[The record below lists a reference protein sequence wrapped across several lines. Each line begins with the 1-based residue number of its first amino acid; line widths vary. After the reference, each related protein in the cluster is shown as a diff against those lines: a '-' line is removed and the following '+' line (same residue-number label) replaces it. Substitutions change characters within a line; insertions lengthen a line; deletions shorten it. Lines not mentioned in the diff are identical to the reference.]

1 MNKEQLILHFIKIN
15 PFISQQE
22 LSAKVGLSRSAV
34 ANYIG
39 NLTKRG
45 EIKGRAYIL
54 QEESSIV
61 CIGGANTD
69 RKARSNQKV
78 RLYSSNPVHT
88 TEVCGG
94 VARNFA
100 ENLSRLGYNTS
111 LMTSVGDDK
120 EGNWILEETKNQ
132 GVDVSQVWVLQTERT
147 GTYTTLLDMNGE
159 TIVAMAD
166 MDIYEKIT
174 IPMIEEKWSYIV
186 ASQAV
191 FLDTNM
197 SVDCI
202 RYIIERCKDENIS
215 LYIAPISAAKTKKLP
230 LNLDGVNLL
239 LLDQDEVEILAETT
253 INSIEDCQTACEKI
267 RQRGVEKVIVTL
279 SDQSIYYS
287 SPDESGHLS
296 SFQTDI
302 VDVTGA
308 SDAFSA
314 CAIYGIMNE
323 ETLEDACLLGLA
335 GSALTLQTEE
345 SVSGLLKPEKIH
357 DIVKEFST
365 DN

>member
-1 MNKEQLILHFIKIN
+1 MSKEHQILHHIRIN

-22 LSAKVGLSRSAV
+22 LSNKVGLSRSAV
-34 ANYIG
+34 ANYIAT
-39 NLTKRG
+39 LTKRG

-78 RLYSSNPVHT
+78 HLYSSNPVET

-120 EGNWILEETKNQ
+120 EGNWILRETKSQ

-147 GTYTTLLDMNGE
+147 GTYTTLLDVNGE
-159 TIVAMAD
+159 MIVSMAD
-166 MDIYEKIT
+166 MNIYEKIT
-174 IPMIEEKWSYIV
+174 IAMIEEKWSYIV

-191 FLDTNM
+191 FLDTNI
-197 SVDCI
+197 SKDCI
-202 RYIIERCKDENIS
+202 SYLINRCKDEDIP
-215 LYIAPISAAKTKKLP
+215 LYIDPISSAKAQKLP
-230 LNLDGVNLL
+230 YQLEGVELL
-239 LLDQDEVEILAETT
+239 LLNQEEAEMLADAK
-253 INSIEDCQTACEKI
+253 INSLEDCQSVSEKI
-267 RQRGVEKVIVTL
+267 RQRGVHKVIITL
-279 SDQSIYYS
+279 HDHGVYYS
-287 SPDESGHLS
+287 SPQESGHLS
-296 SFQTDI
+296 PFKTEV

-308 SDAFSA
+308 SDAFSS
-314 CAIYGIMNE
+314 CAIYGLMNE
-323 ETLEDACLLGLA
+323 ESLLRACQLGLA
-335 GSALTLQTEE
+335 GSALTQQTEE
-345 SVSGLLKPEKIH
+345 SVSTLLKPEKIH
-357 DIVKEFST
+357 ELVDEFLR
-365 DN
+365 

>member
-1 MNKEQLILHFIKIN
+1 MNKEQQILHHIKIN

-22 LSAKVGLSRSAV
+22 LSTKVGLSRSAV

-39 NLTKRG
+39 NLTKTG
-45 EIKGRAYIL
+45 KIKGRAYVL
-54 QEESSIV
+54 QEESSII

-69 RKARSNQKV
+69 RKARSNQKI

-111 LMTSVGDDK
+111 LMSSVGDDK
-120 EGNWILEETKNQ
+120 EGHWILEKTEGE
-132 GVDVSQVWVLQTERT
+132 GVDVSQVWILQTERT

-166 MDIYEKIT
+166 MNIYEKIT
-174 IPMIEEKWSYIV
+174 IPMIEEKWAYIV

-191 FLDTNM
+191 FLDTNL
-197 SVDCI
+197 SEDCI
-202 RYIIERCKDENIS
+202 HYITERCRDEKID
-215 LYIAPISAAKTKKLP
+215 LYIAPISAAKAKKLP
-230 LNLDGVNLL
+230 TNLEGVNLL
-239 LLDQDEVEILAETT
+239 LLNQSEAEILADTRIT
-253 INSIEDCQTACEKI
+253 SVKDCQLASEKI
-267 RQRGVEKVIVTL
+267 RARGVEKVIVTL
-279 SDQSIYYS
+279 ADQSVFYA
-287 SPDESGHLS
+287 SPTESGHLLP
-296 SFQTDI
+296 FKTDI
-302 VDVTGA
+302 IDVTGA

-314 CAIYGIMNE
+314 CAIHGIMNE
-323 ETLEDACLLGLA
+323 ETLADACRLGLA

-345 SVSGLLKPEKIH
+345 SVSGLLKPEKIEEL
-357 DIVKEFST
+357 VKAFPM
-365 DN
+365 DF

>member
-1 MNKEQLILHFIKIN
+1 MNKEKQILHHIKIN

-34 ANYIG
+34 ANYIA

-69 RKARSNQKV
+69 RKARSDQEV
-78 RLYSSNPVHT
+78 RLYSSNPVKT

-111 LMTSVGDDK
+111 LMTSIGDDK
-120 EGNWILEETKNQ
+120 EGDWLLQETKNH
-132 GVDVSQVWVLQTERT
+132 GVDVSQVWILQTERT
-147 GTYTTLLDMNGE
+147 GTYTTLLDENGE
-159 TIVAMAD
+159 TVVAMAD
-166 MDIYEKIT
+166 MNIYEKIT

-191 FLDTNM
+191 FMDTNI
-197 SVDCI
+197 SVECI
-202 RYIIERCKDENIS
+202 DYVINRCRDENIS
-215 LYIAPISAAKTKKLP
+215 LYIDPISSAKVNKLP
-230 LNLDGVNLL
+230 HRLEGV
-239 LLDQDEVEILAETT
+239 EVLMLSQEEAEVLGEAK
-253 INSIEDCQTACEKI
+253 IDSIEDCENTANKI
-267 RQRGVEKVIVTL
+267 RERGVQKVIILL
-279 SDQSIYYS
+279 SDQGVYYS
-287 SPDESGHLS
+287 SPTESGHLS
-296 SFQTDI
+296 PFKTEI

-308 SDAFSA
+308 SDAFSS
-314 CAIYGIMNE
+314 CTIYGLLHE
-323 ETLEDACLLGLA
+323 ESLLTACQLGLA

-345 SVSGLLKPEKIH
+345 SVSIHLRPEKIYE
-357 DIVKEFST
+357 IVKEYAQ
-365 DN
+365 N